1 MKTKAEQSR
10 SGRWREHL
18 EFREGKNCE
27 RWERWREKAR
37 DRKVEKRMRR
47 RWTECDQVHNVA
59 ALGVDVTGSD
69 YTMEVLLYTRRYC
82 SQRKHNKHR
91 YSSFLPHISSFC
103 GWRWPWGLTKD
114 PQRRHSKGHV
124 RRRMTGEWLFK
135 RKKETRNAIQ
145 MRPYRPEGSVS
156 SQRRWLIC
164 SHTYRNGS
172 KWSQMLSDARW
183 RSSEEDF
190 GCTTAD

>member
-37 DRKVEKRMRR
+37 DRKVEKRTRR

-59 ALGVDVTGSD
+59 ALGVNVTGSD

-114 PQRRHSKGHV
+114 PQRRHSKGQRTPTHDGWV
-124 RRRMTGEWLFK
+124 TIQ
-135 RKKETRNAIQ
+135 KEERDEKCDSNASIQ
-145 MRPYRPEGSVS
+145 AWGVTEQSEA
-156 SQRRWLIC
+156 LTHLL
-164 SHTYRNGS
+164 SHLQER
-172 KWSQMLSDARW
+172 
-183 RSSEEDF
+183 E
-190 GCTTAD
+190 